1 MKRLDSARSV
11 STFPLLL
18 NQDSTF
24 ANGQARDAGMT
35 MKASEQLET
44 MKIKTKTTVTQAT
57 ISALFQK
64 AVETPPKTAQRKLGS
79 NRGKTRLWLE
89 GNILSDSNWN
99 RGDSF
104 DVIWLDGVLRYI
116 KNPNGSRK
124 VAGTEARPIIDT
136 NTDKIST
143 TLHAT
148 TGEKVSITVTSNS
161 ITIQK

>member
-1 MKRLDSARSV
+1 MKKLTID
-11 STFPLLL
+11 
-18 NQDSTF
+18 
-24 ANGQARDAGMT
+24 
-35 MKASEQLET
+35 
-44 MKIKTKTTVTQAT
+44 QAT
-57 ISALFQK
+57 ISPLFQK
-64 AVETPPKTAQRKLGS
+64 AVENPPKTAQRKLGS

-89 GNILSDSNWN
+89 GKLLSESNWK
-99 RGDSF
+99 RGDYF

-136 NTDKIST
+136 NTDKLAA

-148 TGEKVSITVTSNS
+148 TGEKVNITVTPNS

>member
-1 MKRLDSARSV
+1 MK
-11 STFPLLL
+11 T
-18 NQDSTF
+18 
-24 ANGQARDAGMT
+24 
-35 MKASEQLET
+35 
-44 MKIKTKTTVTQAT
+44 KTKTTVSQAT
-57 ISALFQK
+57 ISAPVPK
-64 AVETPPKTAQRKLGS
+64 TVEETTAQRKLGA

-104 DVIWLDGVLRYI
+104 DVLWLDGVLRYI

-124 VAGTEARPIIDT
+124 VAGTDARPIIDT
-136 NTDKIST
+136 NTDKLAT

-148 TGEKVSITVTSNS
+148 TGEKVSITVTPNS